1 MNVKFQIGRLSIDGA
16 SRADGVRVSDALHS
30 RLISLVMCDPPL
42 HAFHINRLD
51 AGTLP
56 RGASP
61 EQTGHYLADQI
72 FRSLKGSRNV

>member
-1 MNVKFQIGRLSIDGA
+1 
-16 SRADGVRVSDALHS
+16 
-30 RLISLVMCDPPL
+30 
-42 HAFHINRLD
+42 
-51 AGTLP
+51 LP